1 MIELLYS
8 KQFLKSSKKLPK
20 VQQIKLA
27 KLLELLQIEP
37 YSALL
42 HTKPLSGQLTG
53 YYSFRITREYR
64 VIFQFISPTEI
75 KLIETAH
82 RKEIYR

>member
-1 MIELLYS
+1 MIKLLYT

-27 KLLELLQIEP
+27 NLIETLQAQP
-37 YSALL
+37 YSPLL

-53 YYSFRITREYR
+53 FYSFRINREYR

>member
-1 MIELLYS
+1 MIELLYT

-20 VQQIKLA
+20 PQQIKLA
-27 KLLELLQIEP
+27 SLLETLVNEP
-37 YSALL
+37 YSPLL

-53 YYSFRITREYR
+53 FYSFRITREYR
-64 VIFQFISPTEI
+64 VIFQFVSPREI

>member
-1 MIELLYS
+1 MIKLLYT

-27 KLLELLQIEP
+27 NLIETLQAQP
-37 YSALL
+37 YSPLL
-42 HTKPLSGQLTG
+42 HTKPLSVQLTG
-53 YYSFRITREYR
+53 FYSFRINREYR